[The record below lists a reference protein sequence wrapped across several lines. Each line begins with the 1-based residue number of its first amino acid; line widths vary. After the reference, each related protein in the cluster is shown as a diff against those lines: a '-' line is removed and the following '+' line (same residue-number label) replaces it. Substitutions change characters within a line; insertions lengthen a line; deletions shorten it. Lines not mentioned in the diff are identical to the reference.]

1 MYKPY
6 KQAVTKLMTLS
17 NFESTTKTNI
27 KGNFHLERITRL
39 LKYIGD
45 PHKSISSIHV
55 AGTKGKGSTC
65 VMISSALISCGYQ
78 VGFFSSPSISMGIG
92 L

>member
-6 KQAVTKLMTLS
+6 KQAVTKLMTLA

-39 LKYIGD
+39 LKYIGE
-45 PHKSISSIHV
+45 KRKEFERNRQKKI
-55 AGTKGKGSTC
+55 
-65 VMISSALISCGYQ
+65 
-78 VGFFSSPSISMGIG
+78 
-92 L
+92 